1 MSYFVIDCHCFSYN
15 LWCSISPWQQRPK
28 NKQKNHRWAST
39 LVVLSLWGERM
50 SVRCEIKNYQALK
63 KQLDKMQK
71 APKKVIESTLK
82 EIKSKN
88 RGQSWIAQGV
98 AQRYN
103 IKAKEITGQKIGKVS
118 FKGDTIKSL
127 QIEYDGRM
135 LTPIHFGMTPKKPGK
150 GTYTLKYKV
159 MNSGKEFNQTVKKLS
174 KKQRAALAK
183 NFTRSG
189 TRNSPQSPWMLQ
201 YTGGGEKYIPFQR
214 RKQPGKMEYV
224 QRAISLPQM
233 ITEGKNGPMHPEVAQ
248 SFNENLEK
256 RFNHY
261 VSKYLEK

>member
-1 MSYFVIDCHCFSYN
+1 MTC
-15 LWCSISPWQQRPK
+15 
-28 NKQKNHRWAST
+28 T
-39 LVVLSLWGERM
+39 
-50 SVRCEIKNYQALK
+50 IKNYEALK
-63 KQLDKMQK
+63 KQIQKMQK
-71 APKKVIESTLK
+71 APKKVIDSTLK
-82 EIKSKN
+82 EVKSKT

-103 IKAKEITGQKIGKVS
+103 IKAKEITGQKIGKVAV
-118 FKGDTIKSL
+118 KGDTLKTL
-127 QIEYDGRM
+127 HIEYGGRL
-135 LTPIHFGMTPKKPGK
+135 LTPTHFGMTPKKPGK

-159 MNSGKEFNQTVKKLS
+159 RNSGDEFKQPVKKMT
-174 KKQRAALAK
+174 KKQRAALGK

-189 TRNSPQSPWMLQ
+189 THNSPQSPWMLQ
-201 YTGGGEKYIPFQR
+201 SASAGSGTFIPFQR
-214 RKQPGKMEYV
+214 RTQPGKMAFV

>member
-1 MSYFVIDCHCFSYN
+1 
-15 LWCSISPWQQRPK
+15 
-28 NKQKNHRWAST
+28 
-39 LVVLSLWGERM
+39 
-50 SVRCEIKNYQALK
+50 
-63 KQLDKMQK
+63 MQK
-71 APKKVIESTLK
+71 APKKVIQSTLK
-82 EIKSKN
+82 EIKAKN

-118 FKGDTIKSL
+118 FKGDAIKSL

-135 LTPIHFGMTPKKPGK
+135 LTPTHFGMTPKKPGK

-159 MNSGKEFNQTVKKLS
+159 MNNGEGFKQPVKKLS
-174 KKQRAALAK
+174 KKQRAALSK

-189 TRNSPQSPWMLQ
+189 TRNSPKSPWMLQ
-201 YTGGGEKYIPFQR
+201 RASAESGTYIPFQR
-214 RKQPGKMEYV
+214 RSQTGSMEYV
-224 QRAISLPQM
+224 MKSISLPQM

-261 VSKYLEK
+261 MEKYMK